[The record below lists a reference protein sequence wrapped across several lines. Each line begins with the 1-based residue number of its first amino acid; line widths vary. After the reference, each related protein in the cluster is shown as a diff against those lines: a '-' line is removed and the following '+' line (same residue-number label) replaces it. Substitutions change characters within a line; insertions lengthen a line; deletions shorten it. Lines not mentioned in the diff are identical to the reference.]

1 MKSKNNASAGMPG
14 FKLVVSRVIQAP
26 CALVFRAWTDPG
38 HITKW
43 FSPEWVECRSFDLD
57 VRIGG
62 AYRLHMVSQNGDHIA
77 VGEYKEIIPNQRLQF
92 TWERAAEGVPLTLVT
107 VDFEDLGKTTRL
119 TLTHEGFPDQ
129 ADCDDHNEGWTS
141 LIEKFDRM
149 ITQEEIKV

>member
-1 MKSKNNASAGMPG
+1 MKSKNNAPAGMPG

-26 CALVFRAWTDPG
+26 CKMVFRAWTDPK

-62 AYRLHMVSQNGDHIA
+62 VYRLHMVSKNGDHIA
-77 VGEYKEIIPNQRLQF
+77 VGEYKEIVPNQKLQF
-92 TWERAAEGVPLTLVT
+92 TWERAAEGLPLTLVT
-107 VDFEDLGKTTRL
+107 VEFEDLGKTTRL
-119 TLTHEGFPDQ
+119 TLTHEGFNDQ

-141 LIEKFDRM
+141 LFEKFGRM
-149 ITQEEIKV
+149 IEQNAIKV